1 MSEAKKKYRFLMI
14 QAFDLPVGSKYLHRQ
29 TEGPKESRL
38 MNHETLTHLLA
49 DVEWDLHRGPLTTYG
64 DWPVESR
71 EEFGLVAAGRLPIV
85 REACESGKYD
95 ALVLL
100 GGGEPGFNESR
111 EIARPFG
118 MPVVSCAYAQ
128 MHYASMLGNKF
139 SVIDLTE
146 IHNMYYSEL
155 IVRHRMDRRC
165 ASIRNLESPFP
176 RPPHTEGLIPR
187 KEKEKILRGEPCEI
201 LESAVTAAVAASCG
215 DVQLP
220 IRRHAQ
226 RSASSRSDG
235 PAHASATQAMLW
247 NRQFLARSK
256 SAKSRSKCS
265 RDGSDSACRNLA
277 TSGAISAPRKE
288 RKAR

>member
-1 MSEAKKKYRFLMI
+1 
-14 QAFDLPVGSKYLHRQ
+14 
-29 TEGPKESRL
+29 

-49 DVEWDLHRGPLTTYG
+49 DAEWNLHRGPLATYG

-111 EIARPFG
+111 EIARPLG
-118 MPVVSCAYAQ
+118 MPAVSCAYAQ

-146 IHNMYYSEL
+146 IHNMFYYDL
-155 IVRHRMDRRC
+155 VVRHRFDARC

-176 RPPHTEGLIPR
+176 CPPHNDGEGLIPR
-187 KEKEKILRGEPCEI
+187 QEKEKIQRGKRSEA
-201 LESAVTAAVAASCG
+201 LEAAVAAIEEDGAEVLTLGCSGLFSCAR
-215 DVQLP
+215 LC
-220 IRRHAQ
+220 
-226 RSASSRSDG
+226 SSG
-235 PAHASATQAMLW
+235 
-247 NRQFLARSK
+247 
-256 SAKSRSKCS
+256 
-265 RDGSDSACRNLA
+265 
-277 TSGAISAPRKE
+277 
-288 RKAR
+288 